1 MVCQAQL
8 WVLGNTEVGKT
19 APCPNGAD
27 ILLGS
32 QNKQV
37 CRTLSRV
44 VMNAREEIQAGKLV
58 EKDGVKGMGR
68 RVFRQVLLG
77 GLPEEEMGM
86 TVRSWPT

>member
-1 MVCQAQL
+1 MP
-8 WVLGNTEVGKT
+8 GTIVGPGEYGGGQES
-19 APCPNGAD
+19 APNGAD

-37 CRTLSRV
+37 CRTLSPV
-44 VMNAREEIQAGKLV
+44 VMNAREEIQAGKLT

-77 GLPEEEMGM
+77 GFPEEEMGM